1 MSDWMTEMADIIH
14 DVACNLVRKHGDDN
28 RGILVLADFDGG
40 VRYSVYVGRQ
50 SFVEYI
56 FVTEDEF
63 KNVDLLNDLRFVPP
77 LEKVPLGIEIFIEDG
92 GASSKI
98 VYPQDVP
105 EGQLPY
111 DDRESFVISYFGDF
125 PIRYPPMPS
134 DAQKLPR
141 TGWRTKMR

>member
-14 DVACNLVRKHGDDN
+14 DVACNLVRKHGADN
-28 RGILVLADFDGG
+28 RGILVLADLDGG

-50 SFVEYI
+50 RFVEYI

-63 KNVDLLNDLRFVPP
+63 TNVDLLNDLRFVPP
-77 LEKVPLGIEIFIEDG
+77 PDKVPLGIEIFIKDG

-105 EGQLPY
+105 EDQLPY

>member
-1 MSDWMTEMADIIH
+1 MKDWKTEMADIIY
-14 DVACNLVRKHGDDN
+14 DVACNLARKHGDDN
-28 RGILVLADFDGG
+28 RGILVLADLYGG
-40 VRYSVYVGRQ
+40 VGYSVYVGRER
-50 SFVEYI
+50 FVEYI

-77 LEKVPLGIEIFIEDG
+77 PDKVPLGIEIFIQDG

-105 EGQLPY
+105 EDKLPY
-111 DDRESFVISYFGDF
+111 DDRESFVISYFGDY

-134 DAQKLPR
+134 VAQKLPR
-141 TGWRTKMR
+141 SGWRTKMR

>member
-14 DVACNLVRKHGDDN
+14 DVACNLVRKHGADN
-28 RGILVLADFDGG
+28 RGILVLADLDGG

-50 SFVEYI
+50 RFVEYI

-63 KNVDLLNDLRFVPP
+63 KNVDLLDDLRFVPP
-77 LEKVPLGIEIFIEDG
+77 PEKVPLGIEIFIKDG

-105 EGQLPY
+105 EDQLPY
-111 DDRESFVISYFGDF
+111 DDRESFVTSYFGDY
-125 PIRYPPMPS
+125 PIKYPPMPS

>member
-1 MSDWMTEMADIIH
+1 MSDWMEEMADIIH
-14 DVACNLVRKHGDDN
+14 DVACNLVRKHGTDN
-28 RGILVLADFDGG
+28 RGILVLADLDGG

-50 SFVEYI
+50 RFVEYI

-77 LEKVPLGIEIFIEDG
+77 PEKVPLGIEIFIKDG

-105 EGQLPY
+105 EDQLPY
-111 DDRESFVISYFGDF
+111 DDRESFVISYFGDY

-141 TGWRTKMR
+141 SGWRTKMR

>member
-14 DVACNLVRKHGDDN
+14 DVACNVVRKHGADN
-28 RGILVLADFDGG
+28 RGILVLADLDGG
-40 VRYSVYVGRQ
+40 VRYSVYVGRKR
-50 SFVEYI
+50 FVEYI

-77 LEKVPLGIEIFIEDG
+77 PEKVPLGIEIFVKDG

-105 EGQLPY
+105 EDQLPY
-111 DDRESFVISYFGDF
+111 DDRESFVISCFGDY

-134 DAQKLPR
+134 DARKLPR

>member
-14 DVACNLVRKHGDDN
+14 DVACNLVRKHGSDN
-28 RGILVLADFDGG
+28 RGILVLADLDGG

-50 SFVEYI
+50 RFVEYI

-77 LEKVPLGIEIFIEDG
+77 PDKVPLGIEIFIKDG

-105 EGQLPY
+105 EDQLPY

-141 TGWRTKMR
+141 ARWRKKMR

>member
-1 MSDWMTEMADIIH
+1 MSDWMEEMADIIH
-14 DVACNLVRKHGDDN
+14 DVACNLVRKHGTDN
-28 RGILVLADFDGG
+28 RGILVLADLDGG

-50 SFVEYI
+50 RFVEYI

-77 LEKVPLGIEIFIEDG
+77 PEKVPLGIEIFIKDG

-105 EGQLPY
+105 EDQLPY
-111 DDRESFVISYFGDF
+111 DDRESFVISYFGDY

-134 DAQKLPR
+134 DAQKLPPS
-141 TGWRTKMR
+141 GWRTKMR

>member
-1 MSDWMTEMADIIH
+1 MSDWMTEIADIIH

-28 RGILVLADFDGG
+28 RGILVLADLDGG

-50 SFVEYI
+50 RFVEYI

-77 LEKVPLGIEIFIEDG
+77 PEKVPLGIEIFIKDG

-105 EGQLPY
+105 EDQLPY

>member
-1 MSDWMTEMADIIH
+1 MNDWMTEMADIIY
-14 DVACNLVRKHGDDN
+14 DVACNLVRKHGTEN
-28 RGILVLADFDGG
+28 RGILVLADLDGG

-50 SFVEYI
+50 RFVEYI
-56 FVTEDEF
+56 LVTEDEF

-77 LEKVPLGIEIFIEDG
+77 PEKVPLGIEIFIKDG

-105 EGQLPY
+105 EDQLPY
-111 DDRESFVISYFGDF
+111 DDRESFVISYFGDL

-141 TGWRTKMR
+141 TGWRTKNR